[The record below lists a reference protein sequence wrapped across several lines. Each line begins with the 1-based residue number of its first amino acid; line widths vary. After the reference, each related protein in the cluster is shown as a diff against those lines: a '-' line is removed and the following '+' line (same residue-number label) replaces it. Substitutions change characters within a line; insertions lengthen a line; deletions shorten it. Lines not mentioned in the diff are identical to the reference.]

1 MNVFIEYFTNESN
14 IIILLHMNVYSRLL
28 YEFGNRIKWYS
39 YCNARWL
46 KNYYFFFLIHLSI
59 CTFYAFNIV
68 QAESLGRGIPT
79 WKIHTSVGCER
90 IKNTVYILHNSHCST
105 RMKRPNRGEVPNNYC
120 GRTGVYLSL
129 YYIIC
134 V

>member
-1 MNVFIEYFTNESN
+1 MCSLN
-14 IIILLHMNVYSRLL
+14 ILLTNRTLSYYYIWTYILDYYMNSATELNGIHIVTRDDYK
-28 YEFGNRIKWYS
+28 I
-39 YCNARWL
+39 
-46 KNYYFFFLIHLSI
+46 FFFLIHLSI

-129 YYIIC
+129 YIIIC